1 MSCLPEKTEGCQREW
16 HEDERKMD
24 AIYQYDLIRERERG
38 EERHYYYSLLL
49 FYYAQFELTNQIALH
64 TVHGTW
70 MGEHLK

>member
-1 MSCLPEKTEGCQREW
+1 MSSGENGGMSEGVARGRKKNGCNLSIRPNKRE
-16 HEDERKMD
+16 ERKEK
-24 AIYQYDLIRERERG
+24 A
-38 EERHYYYSLLL
+38 LLL